1 MHIAAHVFLAIAVII
16 VVARLFARLAG
27 KVHQPPVVGEI
38 IAGIALGPSVLGL
51 LPGDLDTKLFPPEI
65 LPYLDLLAQLGL
77 VLFMFIVGLEL
88 DMKLVRGREKL
99 AGTISLSSVILPFA
113 LGAGL
118 SLVLYPFHDET
129 DQGEVP
135 LLGLALFLGVAMSI
149 TAFPVLARILTD
161 RGMHRTSTGVL
172 ALACA
177 AVDDIL
183 AWTLLA
189 FVVAVVQ
196 GDGPADVIR
205 IVVLTAAFAA
215 VMFGIVRPL
224 LKRLVGGYRRA
235 GRLTPDLLAI
245 VLIGVL
251 ASSFVTDMIGI
262 HAIFGAFIF
271 GAIMPRQDAA
281 EFTEEILERLE
292 QVSVLLLLP
301 LFFVV
306 TGLSTDIGGITA
318 SGLWQLGLIMLVAV
332 GGKFV
337 GAFGA
342 ARLMKVPNRQATALG
357 VLMNTRGLTE
367 LVILQIGR
375 QLGVLDGELFTL
387 LVLMAVL
394 TTMMTGPL
402 LRRVYP
408 DRAIAKDIAAAE
420 RAALG
425 LDESYRVL
433 VLVDEPSRADRM
445 AAAAAG
451 LLGTGRPGALVLSR
465 LVVREQAPLE
475 LGAGISG
482 DLTRM
487 AGTVEDLNALAAR
500 VHATGARATVLS
512 RFSSDPWADLLLQA
526 ETAEAAVL
534 LVDAD
539 WLAAHAPGM
548 ADGADPGTHRFSV
561 VAVRLPE
568 ADAAADA
575 PVLVLAGGDADGR
588 GAVLTGAAIARARG
602 AELLLHLPDG
612 GRLARRY
619 GAALAALRADG
630 LAYRVVD
637 RSEADGVAAAARV
650 ASAGLATGAGT
661 VAGGGDRV
669 PAAMLTVWAGQD
681 VVDAEL
687 TEALG
692 TLVTSGTDGPGPA
705 GASDVEPA
713 GSPRP

>member
-1 MHIAAHVFLAIAVII
+1 MHIAAHVFLAIAVIML
-16 VVARLFARLAG
+16 VARLFARLAG
-27 KVHQPPVVGEI
+27 KIQQPPVVGEI
-38 IAGIALGPSVLGL
+38 IAGIALGPSILGL
-51 LPGDLDTKLFPPEI
+51 LPGDLDAKLFPPDI
-65 LPYLDLLAQLGL
+65 LPYLDMLAQLGL

-88 DMKLVRGREKL
+88 DMTLVRGREKL

-113 LGAGL
+113 MGAGL
-118 SLVLYPFHDET
+118 TFVLYPFHNVT
-129 DQGEVP
+129 DAGEVP
-135 LLGLALFLGVAMSI
+135 FLGLALFLGIAMAI

-161 RGMHRTSTGVL
+161 RGMHRTTTGVL

-215 VMFGIVRPL
+215 LMFGIVRPL
-224 LKRLVGGYRRA
+224 LKRLVDAYRRA
-235 GRLTPDLLAI
+235 GRLTPNILAI

-251 ASSFVTDMIGI
+251 ASSVMTDVIGI

-271 GAIMPRQDAA
+271 GAVMPRQGAA
-281 EFTEEILERLE
+281 DLTREILERLE

-306 TGLSTDIGGITA
+306 TGLSTNIGGITGA
-318 SGLWQLGLIMLVAV
+318 GLWQLALIMLVAV
-332 GGKFV
+332 GGKFG
-337 GAFGA
+337 GAFLA
-342 ARLMKVPNRQATALG
+342 ARLLKVPSRQATALG

-387 LVLMAVL
+387 LVLMAIL

-425 LDESYRVL
+425 VDESYRVL
-433 VLVDEPSRADRM
+433 VLVDDPAKADRM
-445 AAAAAG
+445 AAVAAT
-451 LLGTGRPGALVLSR
+451 LLGTGRPGKVVLSR
-465 LVVREQAPLE
+465 FVGRENSPVE
-475 LGAGISG
+475 LGAGLSSN
-482 DLTRM
+482 LTLM
-487 AGTVEDLNALAAR
+487 AATVDDLNALASR
-500 VHATGARATVLS
+500 VHATGVPATVLS
-512 RFSSDPWADLLLQA
+512 RFTADPWADLLVQA

-534 LVDAD
+534 LMDAD
-539 WLAAHAPGM
+539 WFAANAP
-548 ADGADPGTHRFSV
+548 DGTGGGTGTDLSGHRFSV
-561 VAVRLPE
+561 ATVRLAAE
-568 ADAAADA
+568 DAAADA
-575 PVLVLAGGDADGR
+575 PIVVIAGGDPDGR
-588 GAVLTGAAIARARG
+588 GAVLAGAAAARARG

-612 GRLARRY
+612 ARLAKRF
-619 GAALAALRADG
+619 GAALAALHADG
-630 LAYRVVD
+630 LGYRVVERGEAD
-637 RSEADGVAAAARV
+637 AAGAAMRVVAAGLADGVAPSPGTAAV
-650 ASAGLATGAGT
+650 TL
-661 VAGGGDRV
+661 
-669 PAAMLTVWAGQD
+669 WAGQD
-681 VVDAEL
+681 VADAEL

-692 TLVTSGTDGPGPA
+692 ALVTDDEETT
-705 GASDVEPA
+705 GAPTT
-713 GSPRP
+713 